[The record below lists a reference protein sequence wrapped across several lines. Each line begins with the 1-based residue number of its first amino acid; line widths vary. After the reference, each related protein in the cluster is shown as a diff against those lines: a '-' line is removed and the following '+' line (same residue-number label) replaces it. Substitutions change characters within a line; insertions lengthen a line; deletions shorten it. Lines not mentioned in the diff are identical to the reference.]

1 MPLIFLLTKNTPRSN
16 FKISSIMKQS
26 EFLSLKMIA
35 NILDHFN
42 KECEISK
49 EFGEL
54 PAEHALFYDSCNVIQ
69 LKREILDLTKFLR
82 AADDYS
88 KIAERG

>member
-1 MPLIFLLTKNTPRSN
+1 MPLIFLLTKNTPRLN

-54 PAEHALFYDSCNVIQ
+54 TAEHALFYDSCNVIQ
-69 LKREILDLTKFLR
+69 LKREISELTNFLR
-82 AADDYS
+82 TAADYS